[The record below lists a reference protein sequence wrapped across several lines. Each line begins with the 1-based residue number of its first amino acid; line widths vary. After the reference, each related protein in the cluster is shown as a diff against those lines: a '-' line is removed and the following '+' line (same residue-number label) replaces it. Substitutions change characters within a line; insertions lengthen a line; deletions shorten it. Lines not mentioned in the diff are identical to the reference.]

1 MDSQIKKPQIDNEKS
16 ESVAYWE
23 SELLPLEVPRQEVLI
38 SPYSYDALAELQTE
52 SIFGCAQEPC
62 SDGDSSRIW
71 KAMQSL
77 TPREREII
85 HLIFWRQMSER
96 DVGAELGIS
105 RSSVK
110 VLKSRAFRKLAKSL
124 VTHSPLVEA
133 PEHNA
138 SEME

>member
-1 MDSQIKKPQIDNEKS
+1 MDSRIKKHQIDHEKS

-23 SELLPLEVPRQEVLI
+23 SELLALEVPRQEVLI

-62 SDGDSSRIW
+62 AVGDSSRIW

-96 DVGAELGIS
+96 DVAAELGIS